1 MRHGAHGRRAT
12 TFFRTILP
20 GGHGFYLVRRGGHF
34 SIPLGLCVS
43 GFALVRFRGND
54 ALHRDPDGW
63 LRVSLE
69 KRRAGLAQK
78 IAAHSVSEKHSRRE
92 REYQPKR

>member
-1 MRHGAHGRRAT
+1 MRYGADGRRAT
-12 TFFRTILP
+12 TLFRALLP
-20 GGHGFYLVRRGGHF
+20 GGHGFHLIRRGGHF

-43 GFALVRFRGND
+43 VLTLVRLWRND
-54 ALHRDPDGW
+54 AVHRDSHGW

-69 KRRAGLAQK
+69 KRRAGLET
-78 IAAHSVSEKHSRRE
+78 IGAHPVREKHSRRE